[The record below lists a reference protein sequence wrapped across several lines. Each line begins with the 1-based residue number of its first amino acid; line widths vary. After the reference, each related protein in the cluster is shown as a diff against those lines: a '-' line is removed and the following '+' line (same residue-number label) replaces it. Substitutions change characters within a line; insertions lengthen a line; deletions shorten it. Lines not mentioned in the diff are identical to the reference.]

1 MEYTKEH
8 QFSTFY
14 NQAIAAQEGLI
25 IFGGYKKPPELSETD
40 KQSLQKSISIF
51 DKCLHIT
58 PSHWQ
63 SMLFQAK
70 AHQRLS
76 EHKKASKILETACEI
91 EKNNHIVTLE
101 TALEAMHLGLF
112 EKAIYYSEEALKR
125 RANDVALLGN
135 YAMNLL
141 IMEQDE
147 KALLFI
153 EKALDLDPNDQIN
166 NNVKNRIE
174 DVISGKKERP
184 IFNQVT

>member
-1 MEYTKEH
+1 MEYTKE

-25 IFGGYKKPPELSETD
+25 RLDEYKKMPELSETD

-51 DKCLHIT
+51 DKCLHIA
-58 PSHWQ
+58 PNHWQ
-63 SMLFQAK
+63 SMFFQAK

-76 EHKKASKILETACEI
+76 EHEKAFKILETACKI
-91 EKNNHIVTLE
+91 EKINHAVTLE
-101 TALEAMHLGLF
+101 AALEAMHLGLF

-125 RANDVALLGN
+125 KPNDVALLGN

-153 EKALDLDPNDQIN
+153 KKALDLDPDDQIN
-166 NNVKNRIE
+166 NNIKNRIE